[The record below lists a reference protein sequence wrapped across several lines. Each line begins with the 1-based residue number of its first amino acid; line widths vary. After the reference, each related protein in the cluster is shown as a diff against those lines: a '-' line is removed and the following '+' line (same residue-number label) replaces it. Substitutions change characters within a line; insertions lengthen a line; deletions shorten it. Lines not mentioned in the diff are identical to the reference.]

1 MLRALV
7 FCALALGGSA
17 SHAAPLS
24 ADAFEAY
31 TTGKT
36 LYFSEDGEIYGAER
50 YMPGAVWNGRSWMVN
65 ASPVSGTPTGLQF
78 ALSMKIAQTRNA
90 GSLSVLRRACA
101 QHLWAMRKAQS
112 SMRPSKLVNRCIVL
126 GRRSEYRS
134 EVQSAVFQSAG
145 SLILPMYQSVF

>member
-50 YMPGAVWNGRSWMVN
+50 YMPGRRVEWSFLDGQCK
-65 ASPVSGTPTGLQF
+65 SGEWYADGPAICFVYEDRPDPQCWEFERTATGL
-78 ALSMKIAQTRNA
+78 
-90 GSLSVLRRACA
+90 RATF
-101 QHLWAMRKAQS
+101 MGDAQS
-112 SMRPSKLVNRCIVL
+112 TELYEAEQVGEPLYCVGPKLGV
-126 GRRSEYRS
+126 
-134 EVQSAVFQSAG
+134 
-145 SLILPMYQSVF
+145 